1 MMMRMIAA
9 AGFPQLTDGVRTPD
23 EDNPLGYAELEAV
36 KRTKE
41 DASWLATAPG
51 KVVKLVHLLLR
62 DLPPTHM
69 YSVVMM
75 HRDPDEVL
83 ASQRKML
90 ERSGKPGGQLAP
102 EALKRIFASQMQ
114 TITTWLASQPN
125 FRVLHVHY
133 GDVLANPNA
142 ESERVCAFLG
152 VPEMS
157 GHVAAAVE
165 PSLYRNR
172 K

>member
-9 AGFPQLTDGVRTPD
+9 AGITQLTDGLRTPD

-36 KRTKE
+36 KRTRE
-41 DASWLATAPG
+41 DASWLAQAPG
-51 KVVKLVHLLLR
+51 KVVKLVHLLLK
-62 DLPPTHM
+62 DLPSTHR

-90 ERSGKPGGQLAP
+90 ERSGKPGGQISP
-102 EALKRIFASQMQ
+102 EALKKIFASQMQ
-114 TITTWLASQPN
+114 AVTTWLASQPN
-125 FRVLHVHY
+125 FRVLHVQY
-133 GDVLANPNA
+133 GAVLANPAA
-142 ESERVCAFLG
+142 EAERVAAFLG
-152 VPEMS
+152 TPEMS
-157 GHVAAAVE
+157 AQIAAAVE
-165 PSLYRNR
+165 PTLYRNR